1 MACRVGVL
9 EGEELLLY
17 SFPSPHPLT
26 SERVRKFWEDLEKRG
41 LPIVRLQPQMADR
54 QLTGLFHA
62 EEHVRYVELAS
73 RFGHGALDL
82 GDTPAFRGVFE
93 AAQYVVGSTVLAVE
107 KVMAQELQ
115 HAFNPSGGLHHA
127 TREGSAGFCVFNDV
141 GVAVELLRSRY
152 KLRRILYVDIDVHH
166 GDGVYYSYEAD
177 PDLFIFDVHED
188 GMFLYPGTGSA
199 NESGVGRAKGTK
211 VNIPLAPGSGD
222 QAVLQQLPRL
232 ERFART
238 AEPEFIIFQ
247 CGADGL
253 RGDPIS
259 GLRYSP
265 KAHREVGMLVH
276 RLSHELCSGRMVA
289 LGGGGYLPRNCSDA
303 WCEVVSAMVGQPETA

>member
-1 MACRVGVL
+1 MSCRVGVL

>member
-1 MACRVGVL
+1 MSCRVGVL

-232 ERFART
+232 EWFART

>member
-1 MACRVGVL
+1 MSCRVGVL

-93 AAQYVVGSTVLAVE
+93 AAQYDVGTTVLAVE

-232 ERFART
+232 VRFART
-238 AEPEFIIFQ
+238 AEPDFIIFL